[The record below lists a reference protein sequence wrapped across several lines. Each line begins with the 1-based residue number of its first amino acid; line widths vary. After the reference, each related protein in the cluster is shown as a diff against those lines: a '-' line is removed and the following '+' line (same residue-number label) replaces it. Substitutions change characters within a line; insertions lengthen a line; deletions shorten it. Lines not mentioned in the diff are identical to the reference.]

1 LATRAAKIAL
11 EMTTGRQNL
20 NIHGAFDLETGRTVM
35 REAMDLDAISTNRL
49 LGEVQIVYTSKRHI
63 HLFLDNARDD
73 RIKLWFIPTYRP
85 H

>member
-1 LATRAAKIAL
+1 ML
-11 EMTTGRQNL
+11 
-20 NIHGAFDLETGRTVM
+20 
-35 REAMDLDAISTNRL
+35 EAMDVDAISTNRL
-49 LGEVQIVYTSKRHI
+49 LDEVQIAYTSKRHI